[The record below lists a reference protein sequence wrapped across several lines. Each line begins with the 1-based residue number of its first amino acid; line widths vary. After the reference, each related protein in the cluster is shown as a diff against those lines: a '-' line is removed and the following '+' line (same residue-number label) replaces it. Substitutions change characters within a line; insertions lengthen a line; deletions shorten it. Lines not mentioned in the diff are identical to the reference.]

1 MAGGTEVDS
10 LFRELYIPAYSV
22 ALRILRDPHA
32 AEDAACE
39 AMARSVASWRRLQ
52 GIEHRRAYVLRVTAN
67 VAIDVIR
74 RCRTVPVASPDDAR
88 TTTFASEER
97 MVLAEALAGLPRR
110 QREVLVLRF
119 LADMSEVQ
127 VADHLRISQ
136 GSVKQHARRGL
147 AAMRDALAPLA
158 DIAPEPPEVSF
169 AH

>member
-1 MAGGTEVDS
+1 MVVAGGTEVDS
-10 LFRELYIPAYSV
+10 LFRELYIPAYAV

-52 GIEHRRAYVLRVTAN
+52 GVEHQRAYVLRVTAN

-74 RCRTVPVASPDDAR
+74 RSRTVPMASPVDAR

-97 MVLAEALAGLPRR
+97 MVLVDALTRLPRR

-119 LADMSEVQ
+119 LADMSEAQ
-127 VADHLRISQ
+127 VAEHLCISL

-158 DIAPEPPEVSF
+158 VESSEVSF
-169 AH
+169 AT